1 MNLYLLLSLAVG
13 MLILIMYLFVTIL
26 NKDFSVKKNR
36 KIYNINFIITIIIT
50 NYLEWKGIRLE
61 YSNEFLL
68 ENLICLINLINIF
81 LCLTLLLLLI
91 FAKDKNEMKKR
102 NSSIH

>member
-1 MNLYLLLSLAVG
+1 MKLYLLLFLAVG

-50 NYLEWKGIRLE
+50 NYLEWNEVRFD
-61 YSNEFLL
+61 YSSEFLV
-68 ENLICLINLINIF
+68 ENLVSLINLINIF

-91 FAKDKNEMKKR
+91 FSKDKKEMKKR
-102 NSSIH
+102 S

>member
-1 MNLYLLLSLAVG
+1 MNLYLLLFLAVG

-36 KIYNINFIITIIIT
+36 KIYIITIIIT
-50 NYLEWKGIRLE
+50 NYLEWNEVRFD
-61 YSNEFLL
+61 YSNEFLV
-68 ENLICLINLINIF
+68 ENLVSLINLINIF

-102 NSSIH
+102 S

>member
-1 MNLYLLLSLAVG
+1 MNLYLLLFLAVG

-50 NYLEWKGIRLE
+50 NYLEWDEVRFD
-61 YSNEFLL
+61 YSNEFLV
-68 ENLICLINLINIF
+68 ENLVSLINLINIF

-91 FAKDKNEMKKR
+91 FSKDKNEMRKR
-102 NSSIH
+102 S

>member
-1 MNLYLLLSLAVG
+1 MKLYLLLFLAVG
-13 MLILIMYLFVTIL
+13 MLILITYLFVTIL

-50 NYLEWKGIRLE
+50 NYLEWNEVRFD
-61 YSNEFLL
+61 YSSEFLV
-68 ENLICLINLINIF
+68 ENLVSLINLINIF

-91 FAKDKNEMKKR
+91 FSKDKKEMKKR
-102 NSSIH
+102 S